1 MIIEIE
7 LGIIVLSLLVLVL
20 FLVPVLVQLRK
31 TVEESERLLKS
42 LNYDLPAL
50 IKEATSAA
58 QTVNRVSSDVREA
71 TERAKVLGQA
81 VGSIGD
87 TVNQIHGAVRSGAFS
102 LWTNAT
108 GMIAGVRA
116 AAQIL
121 TKGRPRVHPDG
132 SGGASDEWQG
142 KDKTIPSKGGFRHG
156 A

>member
-31 TVEESERLLKS
+31 TVEESERLLKT
-42 LNYDLPAL
+42 LNYDLPLL
-50 IKEATSAA
+50 IKEATGSA
-58 QTVNRVSSDVREA
+58 QTFNRVSSDVREA

-81 VGSIGD
+81 IGSIGD
-87 TVNQIHGAVRSGAFS
+87 TVNQIHGAIRNGAVS

-108 GMIAGVRA
+108 GMIAGARA
-116 AAQIL
+116 AAQVLI
-121 TKGRPRVHPDG
+121 KGRPRIHPDG
-132 SGGASDEWQG
+132 SDASDEWQG
-142 KDKTIPSKGGFRHG
+142 KDRSIPSKGGFRHG